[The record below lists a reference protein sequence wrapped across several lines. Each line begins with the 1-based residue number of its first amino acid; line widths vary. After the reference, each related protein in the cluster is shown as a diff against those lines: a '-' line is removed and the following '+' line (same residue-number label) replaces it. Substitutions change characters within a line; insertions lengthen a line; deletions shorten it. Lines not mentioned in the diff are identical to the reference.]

1 MEPFLA
7 YFKIFHNLQT
17 PIGGHHSVPCF
28 TETGYSMYY
37 GGTRQGVTDTEV
49 PGDEVGALR
58 GLRTETIVPRR
69 TSEVHILTSSVYN
82 LVAVVL
88 Q

>member
-1 MEPFLA
+1 
-7 YFKIFHNLQT
+7 
-17 PIGGHHSVPCF
+17 
-28 TETGYSMYY
+28 MYY